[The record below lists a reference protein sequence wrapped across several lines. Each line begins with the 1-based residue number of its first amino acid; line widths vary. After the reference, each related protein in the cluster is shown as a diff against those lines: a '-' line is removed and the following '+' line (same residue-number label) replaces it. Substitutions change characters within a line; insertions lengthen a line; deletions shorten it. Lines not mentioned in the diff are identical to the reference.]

1 MKILFL
7 HVYSEKNTG
16 DAAIVSVMLGKY
28 SKQYP
33 DAEITLS
40 SITPQKNKAFLGARY
55 ISSFFQ
61 EAIYSTEVP
70 SQRVLK
76 TLTIIAGALCGGI
89 FFSKPLKD
97 FVRHVKEA
105 DLIVGTGGGYI
116 IANSSIHDW
125 TTLALTLLEFWFA
138 KRLGKKVILE
148 SMSIGPLQ
156 SGLQKKLCAK
166 VLNSLDEI
174 HIREM
179 ISYNFV
185 KAIGVNTSILKKSVD
200 LAFFFAPKTK
210 TAMKNYLMKRGVFFT
225 KPVLGISVK
234 KCFALD
240 DPRQKKYEEAIAGFV
255 NKILQEKDIKV
266 VFIPHVTARAQND
279 DDRIIIQRIK
289 PQLVFKDKVI
299 LLMEEFSYRDI
310 KGIYENLNWLIGTR
324 MHSVIFAL
332 TAQVPVVAIAYE
344 PKTLGIMKTLQLEKH
359 VLQADSLS
367 STALCTAFSFL

>member
-28 SKQYP
+28 SKLYP
-33 DAEITLS
+33 EAEITLS
-40 SITPQKNKAFLGARY
+40 SVTPQKNKAFLGARY

-61 EAIYSTEVP
+61 EAVYTSDIP
-70 SQRVLK
+70 SQRILK
-76 TLTIIAGALCGGI
+76 TLAIIIGALCGGF
-89 FFSKPLKD
+89 FFSKSLKE
-97 FVRHVKEA
+97 FTKHIKEA

-116 IANSSIHDW
+116 IAKADTHDW
-125 TTLALTLLEFWFA
+125 VTLILTLLEFWFA

-148 SMSIGPLQ
+148 AMSIGPLQ
-156 SGLQKKLCAK
+156 SGLQKKLAAK
-166 VLNSLDEI
+166 VLNTLDEI

-179 ISYNFV
+179 ISYTFV
-185 KAIGVNTSILKKSVD
+185 KSIGVKKELLKKSVD

-210 TAMKNYLMKRGVFFT
+210 TTMKNYLMKRGVFFT
-225 KPVLGISVK
+225 KPVLGITVK
-234 KCFALD
+234 KCFPLD
-240 DPRQKKYEEAIAGFV
+240 DARQIKYEQAIAGFV

-279 DDRIIIQRIK
+279 DDRLIIQRIK
-289 PQLVFKDKVI
+289 PQLVFKEKVI
-299 LLMEEFSYRDI
+299 LLMEEYSYRDI

-332 TAQVPVVAIAYE
+332 IGQVPVVAIAYE
-344 PKTLGIMKTLQLEKH
+344 PKTLGIMKTLHLEKQ
-359 VLQADSLS
+359 VLQSDSITA
-367 STALCTAFSFL
+367 TALYTAFSLL

>member
-33 DAEITLS
+33 DAEIVLS

-61 EAIYSTEVP
+61 EAIYTSEIP

-76 TLTIIAGALCGGI
+76 TLAIIFGTLSGGI
-89 FFSKPLKD
+89 FFNTPLKE
-97 FVRHVKEA
+97 FVRNIKEA

-116 IANSSIHDW
+116 IANNSTHDW
-125 TTLALTLLEFWFA
+125 ITLILTLLEFWFA

-148 SMSIGPLQ
+148 AMSIGPLQ
-156 SGLQKKLCAK
+156 GGLQKKLCSR
-166 VLNSLDEI
+166 VLNKLDEI

-185 KAIGVNTSILKKSVD
+185 KSIGIETRLLKKSVD

-225 KPVLGISVK
+225 KPVLGVTVK
-234 KCFALD
+234 KCFPLD
-240 DPRQKKYEEAIAGFV
+240 DPRQIKYEEAIAGFV
-255 NKILQEKDIKV
+255 NKILQEKDMKV
-266 VFIPHVTARAQND
+266 VFIPHVTAKAQND
-279 DDRIIIQRIK
+279 DDRMIIQRIK
-289 PQLVFKDKVI
+289 PKLVFKEKVI
-299 LLMEEFSYRDI
+299 LLMDEYSYRDI

-332 TAQVPVVAIAYE
+332 TAQVPVIAIAYE
-344 PKTLGIMKTLQLEKH
+344 PKTLGIMKTLHLEKQ
-359 VLQADSLS
+359 VLQSENI
-367 STALCTAFSFL
+367 TASALYTAFSLL

>member
-200 LAFFFAPKTK
+200 LAFFFAPKT
-210 TAMKNYLMKRGVFFT
+210 N
-225 KPVLGISVK
+225 
-234 KCFALD
+234 
-240 DPRQKKYEEAIAGFV
+240 
-255 NKILQEKDIKV
+255 
-266 VFIPHVTARAQND
+266 
-279 DDRIIIQRIK
+279 
-289 PQLVFKDKVI
+289 
-299 LLMEEFSYRDI
+299 
-310 KGIYENLNWLIGTR
+310 
-324 MHSVIFAL
+324 
-332 TAQVPVVAIAYE
+332 
-344 PKTLGIMKTLQLEKH
+344 
-359 VLQADSLS
+359 
-367 STALCTAFSFL
+367 